1 MIKNIVYFNNQL
13 EAASERGLAC
23 IHMKRG
29 LTPLWKP
36 QCNISLNYVVGAA
49 NLDDFIQSLKLHGCQ
64 IQLKTKVVST
74 QPGRVRKKNQLR
86 HFSKACLV

>member
-1 MIKNIVYFNNQL
+1 MRRKSEGGIDTLKYFEMIKNIVYFNNQL

-36 QCNISLNYVVGAA
+36 QRNPKI
-49 NLDDFIQSLKLHGCQ
+49 H
-64 IQLKTKVVST
+64 VST
-74 QPGRVRKKNQLR
+74 GEEP
-86 HFSKACLV
+86 